1 MRLAREPTTMPLP
14 SMLTPIL
21 VVVSPVYGEIQVEDR
36 NINVGGVNYWF
47 SSSKKEKCFPD
58 EFHRFLPSSGFRSL
72 DSTRGSLRIGEME
85 RSWHHSLNSSTYVIT
100 FTFSSP
106 DMDT

>member
-47 SSSKKEKCFPD
+47 SSSKKEK
-58 EFHRFLPSSGFRSL
+58 
-72 DSTRGSLRIGEME
+72 
-85 RSWHHSLNSSTYVIT
+85 
-100 FTFSSP
+100 
-106 DMDT
+106 